1 MQVQVLSRVP
11 ISTVLDSQFLLGSYP
26 IEEGPALDR
35 DQKLLLYR
43 HCVKLEIMRFDWD
56 DDKAES
62 NHRKHQVRFEE
73 AQTVF
78 LDSNAV
84 DFLDSEPTS
93 NERKLYEKGI

>member
-1 MQVQVLSRVP
+1 M
-11 ISTVLDSQFLLGSYP
+11 F
-26 IEEGPALDR
+26 
-35 DQKLLLYR
+35 KM
-43 HCVKLEIMRFDWD
+43 MRFDWD

-78 LDSNAV
+78 LDSHAV
-84 DFLDSEPTS
+84 DFLDAENSEDEDRFIRIGLWRRLNVLLVVYCERDGTNIRIISARKATS